1 MKAALRAALIVVS
14 ALLSSACAQPPERT
28 SEIAKIDLRE
38 GYRFNVIEKL
48 RTDLLPKTYI
58 AVSFS
63 GGGTRAAALALG
75 ALRGLEETKL
85 LINGRKTSLVNE
97 IDILSSVSGGSV
109 TAAYFALHGRNGF
122 ADLEKNFLREDVQG
136 ALIRTALNPVTWIRL
151 ATPSYSRI
159 DALAEYFDEKV
170 FEAKSYQDLLEAA
183 GDGNDRRPYTIIN
196 AADMDTGAVFS
207 FTQDQMDLLC
217 SDLLKLKISD
227 AVAASAAFPVAL
239 TALTLKNRSPCKA
252 QRNAPANFFSGW
264 EKKGERNL
272 PSRVVQETDP
282 ATLKLNPGRYRR
294 GQLALTY
301 LNEDGR
307 KDYVHLL
314 DGGVADNLG
323 LTLPL
328 TLSTSAHLPG
338 SVLGRINRGELKRA
352 VFIVVNA
359 RSEPQKDFGK
369 RATPP
374 GLLATLFTVIGSPI
388 DGSSFLLLDRLQ
400 ETFAAAAT
408 ARDLVFQTFIV
419 PVDFDFIKNPLCR
432 RRFKNIATS
441 WALPGN
447 EIDALLALGK
457 AMVQESKA
465 FQDLTKAI
473 DKDLTKAVV
482 GKGASKNTQDTACAL
497 LLGKS

>member
-122 ADLEKNFLREDVQG
+122 ADLEQNFLREDVQG
-136 ALIRTALNPVTWIRL
+136 ALIQTALNPVTWIRL

-328 TLSTSAHLPG
+328 T
-338 SVLGRINRGELKRA
+338 
-352 VFIVVNA
+352 
-359 RSEPQKDFGK
+359 
-369 RATPP
+369 
-374 GLLATLFTVIGSPI
+374 
-388 DGSSFLLLDRLQ
+388 
-400 ETFAAAAT
+400 
-408 ARDLVFQTFIV
+408 
-419 PVDFDFIKNPLCR
+419 
-432 RRFKNIATS
+432 
-441 WALPGN
+441 
-447 EIDALLALGK
+447 
-457 AMVQESKA
+457 
-465 FQDLTKAI
+465 
-473 DKDLTKAVV
+473 
-482 GKGASKNTQDTACAL
+482 
-497 LLGKS
+497 